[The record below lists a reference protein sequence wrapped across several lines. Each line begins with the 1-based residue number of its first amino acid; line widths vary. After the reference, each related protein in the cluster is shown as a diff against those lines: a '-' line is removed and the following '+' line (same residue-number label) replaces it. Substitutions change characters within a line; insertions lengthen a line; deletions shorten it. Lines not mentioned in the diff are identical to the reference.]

1 MRCSWCVVCVHCERG
16 DHHQRR
22 SFGGDHD
29 ELAKLRP
36 PRKGRSENVGH
47 LMIPTWLMHSINS
60 LPPNKLKEV
69 VFAKGQRNG
78 FFGALSSGT
87 TVTAD
92 NLRTYE

>member
-1 MRCSWCVVCVHCERG
+1 
-16 DHHQRR
+16 
-22 SFGGDHD
+22 
-29 ELAKLRP
+29 
-36 PRKGRSENVGH
+36 
-47 LMIPTWLMHSINS
+47 MIPTWLMHSINS